1 MTIDV
6 HGHITSP
13 ELFRRF
19 PMPPSLADVDGMVE
33 LKAAAGITLSVVG
46 SPVGAGTMVRT
57 GDLDN
62 YQQPPDAL
70 ERFHDWLA
78 EQVRERPTSLRAY
91 AYTNPLGSDREL
103 DAVAKRLA
111 QPEFVGLMV
120 NSSVNGQFL
129 DTPRA
134 DAFFAL
140 AAEHRVPVML
150 HPPAEPAGSALLPDL
165 RLVEQVARPGDVAL
179 GTAAVIFAGWLEK
192 YPDLRIIAPVCG
204 GGLPLLLERLDAA
217 RRMPPGFGRPGG
229 GPPAGGPPA
238 GGPPSGRPAGGPP
251 AGGPPSGAPGGP
263 PFGPPSG
270 PPADA
275 PPVTPL
281 AQLLRQVYVDTA
293 TPSSR
298 AIAAAVDAFGAGNVL
313 FGSDT
318 PPMSAPLDAATA
330 RLAGLGLSPDDLAAI
345 QYRNAAEL
353 FGIELPGGA

>member
-78 EQVRERPTSLRAY
+78 EQVRERPASLRAY

-150 HPPAEPAGSALLPDL
+150 HPPAEPAGSGLLPDL
-165 RLVEQVARPGDVAL
+165 RLVEQVARPGDVTL

-204 GGLPLLLERLDAA
+204 GGLPLLLERLEAA

-229 GPPAGGPPA
+229 GPPAGGPPTGRPS
-238 GGPPSGRPAGGPP
+238 GGPPSGPP
-251 AGGPPSGAPGGP
+251 AGGPPI
-263 PFGPPSG
+263 
-270 PPADA
+270 
-275 PPVTPL
+275 TPL

-330 RLAGLGLSPDDLAAI
+330 RLTGLGLSPEDLAAI
-345 QYRNAAEL
+345 QYRNAAGL
-353 FGIELPGGA
+353 FGIELPGDPAESAAAPGTGGAQP